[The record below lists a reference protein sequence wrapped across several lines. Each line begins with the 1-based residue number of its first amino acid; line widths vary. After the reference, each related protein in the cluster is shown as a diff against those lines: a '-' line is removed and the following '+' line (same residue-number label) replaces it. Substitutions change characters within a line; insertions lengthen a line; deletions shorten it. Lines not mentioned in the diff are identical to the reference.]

1 MRGKLNLTI
10 HPEIRAFAEE
20 LANKRRRSI
29 SHLFEELIEAE
40 WLRRQGLLPQQPQ
53 GFPQGQPAPHAP
65 QPAAPT
71 YQAPQPAPAPN
82 PYQQPVH
89 NHLG

>member
-53 GFPQGQPAPHAP
+53 GYPQGQPAP
-65 QPAAPT
+65 
-71 YQAPQPAPAPN
+71 QAPQPAPAAYGQAPQPVPN
-82 PYQQPVH
+82 PYQQPAP